1 VLCAA
6 GLLVAIGT
14 AQTAASSSWVQF
26 RHPTFGFSISYPQGW
41 ETLSGDGKAAFAALG
56 PSAKGVANVRLGI
69 VVTTARI
76 PDGATLEEA
85 DMGLERLLAGRTDT
99 VRILRKDRIDLR
111 GVPALLTY
119 VVRHNPQGIDL
130 YQMVLILTHNGRGY
144 AVVGVTAAGSS
155 SLPDETRL
163 LQTLMLTFQPR

>member
-1 VLCAA
+1 MLAPAATAA
-6 GLLVAIGT
+6 GP
-14 AQTAASSSWVQF
+14 SWVQF

-41 ETLSGDGKAAFAALG
+41 ETLSGEGKAAFAALG
-56 PSAKGVANVRLGI
+56 PSAQGVANVRLGI

-76 PDGATLEEA
+76 SDGATLEEA
-85 DMGLERLLAGRTDT
+85 DLGLERLLAERTDT

-119 VVRHNPQGIDL
+119 VVRRSPQGIDL
-130 YQMVLILTHNGRGY
+130 YQMVLIVAHNGRGY
-144 AVVGVTAAGSS
+144 AVVGVTAAGST
-155 SLPDETRL
+155 SLADETRL